1 MELRLVERI
10 GELERDVVALAEELR
25 EPMAVGMDGEGEYES
40 ESEGEEEEERRSSA
54 GLNVLYHEDRDRL
67 GPLQSAHMHSF
78 SLGTEARKSYVI

>member
-40 ESEGEEEEERRSSA
+40 ESEVEEKEVSESLRL
-54 GLNVLYHEDRDRL
+54 LNVLRMAS
-67 GPLQSAHMHSF
+67 G
-78 SLGTEARKSYVI
+78 